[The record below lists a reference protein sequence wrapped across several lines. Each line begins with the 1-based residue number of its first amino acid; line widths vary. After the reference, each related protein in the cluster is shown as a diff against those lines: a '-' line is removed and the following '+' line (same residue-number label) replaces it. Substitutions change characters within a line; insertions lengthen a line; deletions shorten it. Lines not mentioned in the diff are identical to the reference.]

1 MVDLVLYWIMHVSFT
16 LYIRSYIPDLFF
28 AAFKLGE
35 IALPISLTALETFY
49 RYGFPKVIS
58 QLRKVIFGT
67 QACLIIREMSESM
80 ANLENDR
87 TLDEMQTN
95 TGS

>member
-1 MVDLVLYWIMHVSFT
+1 MRVNFT
-16 LYIRSYIPDLFF
+16 LHSRTYIPYLFF

-35 IALPISLTALETFY
+35 IALLISLTALKTFY

-87 TLDEMQTN
+87 PLDEMQTN